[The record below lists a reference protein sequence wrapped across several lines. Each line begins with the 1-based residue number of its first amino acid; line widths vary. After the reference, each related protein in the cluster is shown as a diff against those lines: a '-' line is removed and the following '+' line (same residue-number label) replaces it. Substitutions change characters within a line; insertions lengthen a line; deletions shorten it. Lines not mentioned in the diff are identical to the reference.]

1 MILTKRYT
9 DGMAFRLRVSTKQIS
24 KLLLPMN
31 AILFSS
37 CIFLL
42 FRYPISLN
50 SLLFQVCF
58 FALLIGFYLFSGSLN
73 QLAIALL
80 LSVTAVSLIGQ
91 IRTTSF
97 FLNGLTGAEFLT
109 LSGAFFAVLLSIFL
123 SQRNR
128 SYLESWKNNKIDSF
142 LLATSLIPAMYF
154 GNGTPKTAFGYVAT
168 GNEDNLVWLLALT
181 KTVSEKSGLAFTPDV
196 SAGAG
201 TATGSFLFL
210 IQSVFDFALPVT
222 IPFSFL
228 FNPFVL
234 KVTYG
239 FVLLLL
245 IWTAGFY
252 IAKWLTDNR
261 RELNLSAVVALT
273 ALSGIV
279 LYACAATLM
288 KYGHF
293 SAFACLPFIWAAF
306 GIRST
311 EPFRRSSGS
320 NILNVVAPG
329 LLVIGASLAW
339 WPIFPAAIAVLALIA
354 IDFGRRKSERDLRLT
369 FAKAGTSL
377 LILFGFLA
385 FISPVRIS
393 SAWSDFVTNISVR
406 GGADPI
412 SIYALVFASATLIA
426 LLRKPRIQRE
436 EIEAH
441 FFEGSARE
449 ISILFIYASFIF
461 LVTAYVSN
469 PSGLFG
475 SSLQYDFYAA
485 SKMFL
490 VVLSILLP
498 AGVLILGKKVLSFNS
513 SGLTSFVFLISGA
526 IIFLQL
532 GALGTNSLFPV
543 SVTGKSPG
551 WISDVF
557 DVAKKTPDKTIVCL
571 NTIKGT
577 DPTSYDMYL
586 CTRMAGGFT
595 GKLDEQES
603 WATEVNLRQDFS
615 EIKNGLYDEEFFQD
629 VHVILSDGTRRHT
642 GNLNQQRWSITL
654 PWDLF
659 SFSGVNRLDK

>member
-1 MILTKRYT
+1 MFTERYT
-9 DGMAFRLRVSTKQIS
+9 DGMVTNPRVSTELVS

-37 CIFLL
+37 CIILL
-42 FRYPISLN
+42 FRYPISLS
-50 SLLFQVCF
+50 SLLFQVCI
-58 FALLIGFYLFSGSLN
+58 FAFLIGVYLLCGSLN

-80 LSVTAVSLIGQ
+80 LSVAAMSLIGQ
-91 IRTTSF
+91 MRTTSF

-109 LSGAFFAVLLSIFL
+109 LSGTFFALLLFVFF

-128 SYLESWKNNKIDSF
+128 SYLKSWKNNKIDSL

-181 KTVSEKSGLAFTPDV
+181 KTISEKSGLVFTPDV
-196 SAGAG
+196 SAGSG

-252 IAKWLTDNR
+252 VVKWLTDNR
-261 RELNLSAVVALT
+261 RELNLSAVVSLT
-273 ALSGIV
+273 ALSGVV
-279 LYACAATLM
+279 LYACAATFM

-293 SAFACLPFIWAAF
+293 SAFACLPFIWAAL
-306 GIRST
+306 GIRSN
-311 EPFRRSSGS
+311 ESCLKSSGS

-339 WPIFPAAIAVLALIA
+339 WPIFPGAIAVLALIA
-354 IDFGRRKSERDLRLT
+354 VDFGRRKSVSDMRLA
-369 FAKAGTSL
+369 FAKAGIPL
-377 LILFGFLA
+377 LLLFGFLA
-385 FISPVRIS
+385 FISPVRIA

-412 SIYALVFASATLIA
+412 SIYAWVFASATLIA
-426 LLRKPRIQRE
+426 LLRRPRIQRDGKE
-436 EIEAH
+436 TH

-461 LVTAYVSN
+461 LVTAFVSN

-498 AGVLILGKKVLSFNS
+498 AGVLIFGKKVLSFNS
-513 SGLTSFVFLISGA
+513 SGLTSFVFLISGV

-557 DVAKKTPDKTIVCL
+557 DVAKKSPDKTIVCL

-577 DPTSYDMYL
+577 DPASYDMYL

-595 GKLDEQES
+595 GKLYEQES

-615 EIKNGLYDEEFFQD
+615 EIKNGIYDEEFFQD

-642 GNLNQQRWSITL
+642 GDLNQQRWSTTL
-654 PWDLF
+654 PWDLM
-659 SFSGVNRLDK
+659 SFSGVNRPGK